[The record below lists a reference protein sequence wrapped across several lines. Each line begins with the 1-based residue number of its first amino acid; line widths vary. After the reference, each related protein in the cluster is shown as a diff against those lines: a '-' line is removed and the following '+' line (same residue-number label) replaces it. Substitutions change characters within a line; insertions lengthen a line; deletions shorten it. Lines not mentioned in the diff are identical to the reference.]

1 MVDVAGA
8 AAGAGAAAAPN
19 PWFTAASIA
28 APVIGGMLQNTSAKQ
43 QASNQMAF
51 QERMSNTAYQR
62 SMADMRKAGLNP
74 ILAGKLGGASTPAGA
89 SAPIQNVFGQLPQ
102 AISSAAQM
110 QQTQSNV
117 ALQDT
122 QMSINV
128 QQVQNL
134 KAAENLTAMQVREL
148 AERLPLIQQQV
159 QVAVQQARQ
168 MFWSTERDYQK
179 FVIDQVKTQFVQDSQ
194 ATRFSAKAGEAG
206 ASVLQAVEE
215 ATMNMLDAIGGF
227 KSTDYS
233 KARKMFDKD

>member
-1 MVDVAGA
+1 MSDPVSAAGVA
-8 AAGAGAAAAPN
+8 AATGNPYLAAA
-19 PWFTAASIA
+19 TVA
-28 APVIGGMLQNTSAKQ
+28 APIVGGLLRNRSAKQ
-43 QASNQMAF
+43 QASQQMAF

-62 SMADMRKAGLNP
+62 GMEDMRKAGLNP
-74 ILAGKLGGASTPAGA
+74 ILAGKLGGASSPSGA
-89 SAPIQNVFGQLPQ
+89 SAPIENIFGQVPQ
-102 AISSAAQM
+102 SISSAAQM

-134 KAAENLTAMQVREL
+134 KAAENLTDMQVREL

-168 MFWSTERDYQK
+168 MFWSTERAYQE
-179 FVIDQVKTQFVQDSQ
+179 FVINQVKTQFVEDSQ
-194 ATRFSAKAGEAG
+194 ATRYSAKAGQM
-206 ASVLQAVEE
+206 ASGMLEAVEE

-227 KSTDYS
+227 KTTDYS
-233 KARKMFDKD
+233 KARRMFDKE

>member
-1 MVDVAGA
+1 MSLPLVAATVAGA
-8 AAGAGAAAAPN
+8 
-19 PWFTAASIA
+19 
-28 APVIGGMLQNTSAKQ
+28 MMQNTSAKA
-43 QASNQMAF
+43 QANKQMAF
-51 QERMSNTAYQR
+51 QEDMSNTAYQR

-89 SAPIQNVFGQLPQ
+89 SAPIQNVFGQVPQ
-102 AISSAAQM
+102 AVSASAQM

-117 ALQDT
+117 QLQNT

-134 KAAENLTAMQVREL
+134 KAAENLTDMQVQEI

-168 MFWSTERDYQK
+168 MFWSTERAYQQ

-194 ATRFSAKAGEAG
+194 ASSYSAKAGKAG
-206 ASVLQAVEE
+206 ASVLEAVEE

-233 KARKMFDKD
+233 KARKMFDKE